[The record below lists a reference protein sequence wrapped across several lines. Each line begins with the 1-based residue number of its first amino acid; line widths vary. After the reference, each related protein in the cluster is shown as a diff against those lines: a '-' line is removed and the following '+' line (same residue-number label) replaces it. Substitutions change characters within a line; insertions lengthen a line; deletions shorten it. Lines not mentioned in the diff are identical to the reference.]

1 MLLNTTIRT
10 TRGCQPYLYDVALIP
25 EGKRVVLLGTDM
37 LLYELLT
44 TLKFLIDPYNIQ
56 YLTDDEFAEH
66 LLKITTHSEYEF
78 TLKLDDDD
86 EIFTKH

>member
-1 MLLNTTIRT
+1 MLINTTIRT
-10 TRGCQPYLYDVALIP
+10 TRGCQSYLYDVALIP

-37 LLYELLT
+37 FLGELLEA
-44 TLKFLIDPYNIQ
+44 LDFLINPYTK
-56 YLTDDEFAEH
+56 YLADDEFAKH
-66 LLKITTHSEYEF
+66 LLEITTYSEYEF

>member
-1 MLLNTTIRT
+1 MIETKVRV

-37 LLYELLT
+37 LLGELLEA
-44 TLKFLIDPYNIQ
+44 LDFLINPFSR
-56 YLTDDEFAEH
+56 YLADYEFAEH

-78 TLKLDDDD
+78 TVRLNEDD
-86 EIFTKH
+86 EIFTKD